1 MKNLHL
7 AGTILFILSCLTSA
21 CGGKALSAEDQI
33 ATGVAA
39 TLSAAGTY
47 AALNPLP
54 TLTQTPEPT
63 DIPTPSPIPTDT
75 AIPTE
80 TPLPTE
86 TPIPTATPGPFVFY
100 EDFTADTGNWEDCE
114 LCTWQNNA
122 LIMGPFPASNEEM
135 HMNLCSGCGAR
146 TTYHMFVDGTFVD
159 GQVDRFFGIVFGVS
173 ETTGYYLG
181 ISPWQFYII
190 AEYQVDGDWWEVRE
204 MEWSGAVNA
213 SYATNNFEIFVQP
226 GSQAGMVDILLY
238 LNSQPVYT
246 FYNRPAT
253 ESMVGLAINF
263 HDVTVKYDNLIYEE
277 ILP

>member
-1 MKNLHL
+1 M
-7 AGTILFILSCLTSA
+7 
-21 CGGKALSAEDQI
+21 
-33 ATGVAA
+33 
-39 TLSAAGTY
+39 
-47 AALNPLP
+47 
-54 TLTQTPEPT
+54 
-63 DIPTPSPIPTDT
+63 PTDT
-75 AIPTE
+75 PTPTE
-80 TPLPTE
+80 TPLPSD
-86 TPIPTATPGPFVFY
+86 TPFPSATPGPFILY
-100 EDFTADTGNWEDCE
+100 DDFTADTGNWEDCE

-122 LIMGPFPASNEEM
+122 LTMGPFPASNEEM
-135 HMNLCSGCGAR
+135 HMNLCSGCGSR
-146 TTYHMFVDGTFVD
+146 TTYHYFVDGTFVD

-173 ETTGYYLG
+173 ESTGYYLG

-238 LNSQPVYT
+238 LNSQPIYT

-253 ESMVGLAINF
+253 ESMVGLAMNF